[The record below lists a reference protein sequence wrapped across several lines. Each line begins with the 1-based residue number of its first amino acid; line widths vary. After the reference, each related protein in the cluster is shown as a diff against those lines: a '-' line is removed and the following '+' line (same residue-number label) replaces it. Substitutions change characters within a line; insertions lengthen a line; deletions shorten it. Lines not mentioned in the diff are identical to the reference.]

1 MQVIIIQTHVE
12 NLILRYNGR
21 RTQLL
26 TLSGTM
32 ELLLQLV
39 EADAEC
45 GRDSEI
51 ELDSSSDSMN
61 SCYK

>member
-1 MQVIIIQTHVE
+1 VQVIIIQTHVE

-21 RTQLL
+21 RTRLL

-32 ELLLQLV
+32 ELLQLV

>member
-12 NLILRYNGR
+12 NLILWYNGR
-21 RTQLL
+21 RTRLL